1 VRTAQPNELLDFVGW
16 CSNGMSVNGNPHWY
30 RDEDGNY
37 FWSGATSRPTP
48 GIAD

>member
-1 VRTAQPNELLDFVGW
+1 
-16 CSNGMSVNGNPHWY
+16 MSVNGNPHWY
-30 RDEDGNY
+30 RDGDGNY

>member
-1 VRTAQPNELLDFVGW
+1 
-16 CSNGMSVNGNPHWY
+16 MSVNGNPHWY